1 MAYLK
6 SFTNY
11 GTNTLMATKEEIMA
25 KAYAKKMYVFE
36 LREKGLTFLKIA
48 EKLKVST
55 ERAYS
60 LYKMAKRINDKR

>member
-1 MAYLK
+1 
-6 SFTNY
+6 
-11 GTNTLMATKEEIMA
+11 MATKEEIMA

>member
-1 MAYLK
+1 MAHLK